1 MWYIHAMRMNN
12 LQVQLQ
18 QMNLMDIIFSERSQM
33 IEYILSNSI
42 YIMYKNGLEGVD
54 KGEVIFYTPKACLS
68 KEFKGISHGL
78 VWGMHK
84 KQTVSGLVALR
95 IV

>member
-1 MWYIHAMRMNN
+1 MRMSN

-18 QMNLMDIIFSERSQM
+18 QMNLMDIILSERSQI

-42 YIMYKNGLEGVD
+42 YIMYKNRLEGVD
-54 KGEVIFYTPKACLS
+54 KGEIIFYTPKDYLS
-68 KEFKGISHGL
+68 KEFKSISHGL

-84 KQTVSGLVALR
+84 KQPVCGLVALG